1 MKKKIC
7 LILTA
12 TVDPKGMIFLERS
25 NVKDRFND
33 YIQSFAKW
41 CSNSNINDL
50 IFLENSGFDL
60 TQFEEI
66 KKKYPSKNI
75 EIISSQVNN
84 DFPRN
89 LGKGYG
95 EYLSLNEIIKNSRIL
110 DNYDY
115 FIKVSGR
122 YYVKNIHKIINE
134 IIKDNTDIKICL
146 KNNLTFA
153 DTHLFSGSKFFF
165 KSILLNHIDKTNDTN
180 GVYFE
185 HCVAK
190 ATLNAIN
197 KGYSYSQ
204 LATYPDI
211 HGYIGTNN
219 KLLNYNF
226 LKKIKLFFFGKLKK
240 FFFSSN
246 RY

>member
-1 MKKKIC
+1 MITLSKFQ
-7 LILTA
+7 
-12 TVDPKGMIFLERS
+12 VDI
-25 NVKDRFND
+25 
-33 YIQSFAKW
+33 
-41 CSNSNINDL
+41 
-50 IFLENSGFDL
+50 
-60 TQFEEI
+60 
-66 KKKYPSKNI
+66 
-75 EIISSQVNN
+75 
-84 DFPRN
+84 
-89 LGKGYG
+89 
-95 EYLSLNEIIKNSRIL
+95 
-110 DNYDY
+110 
-115 FIKVSGR
+115 
-122 YYVKNIHKIINE
+122 VKNIHKIINE

-153 DTHLFSGSKFFF
+153 DTHLFSGSKFF

-211 HGYIGTNN
+211 HGYIDKNN

-226 LKKIKLFFFGKLKK
+226 LKKLNYFFLENLRNFFFLKQ
-240 FFFSSN
+240 
-246 RY
+246 